1 MGTTIEAVA
10 TRRSRNPLGN
20 RALRLA
26 DRAARDCL
34 EQAGRTSGELDL
46 LINVGVYRDKNLA
59 EPALAAL
66 IQEDIGANPGHP
78 PVAGHGTFSFDVDN
92 GACGGLTAAYLLD
105 GFLRSGAIHLGMV
118 VASDVDPGASRGYR
132 FRPVGGALLLGRDD
146 AIPGLTDFHFETFP
160 EYAGL
165 FDSRV
170 SWKERPGPRL
180 PGRAAGR
187 SVLTVREQPGYA
199 SQCLECTQVA
209 VEKYA
214 ADHGFTIR
222 ELDLVATSGPF
233 VEFPVELAD
242 AARDPA
248 RAGRRADE
256 RLASCAYRWTDR
268 RPRSGASRRTARR
281 GPDRALGRR
290 RRGNHRRTCPVPPL
304 GINQLGSAPALAAC
318 SASAA
323 WSLCATSKRKAW
335 SDFSAT
341 RRPANVSA
349 TAPTAP
355 SGAR

>member
-10 TRRSRNPLGN
+10 TRRSQNPLGN

-92 GACGGLTAAYLLD
+92 GACGVLTAAYLLD
-105 GFLRSGAIHLGMV
+105 GFLRSGAIHLGMAV
-118 VASDVDPGASRGYR
+118 TSDVDPGPSRGYR
-132 FRPVGGALLLGRDD
+132 FPPVGGALLLGWDV

-160 EYAGL
+160 EYEEL

-170 SWKERPGPRL
+170 SWKARLAPRL

-187 SVLTVREQPGYA
+187 SVLTVREQPAYA

-214 ADHGFTIR
+214 ADHGLTIR
-222 ELDLVATSGPF
+222 ELDLVATSGPS
-233 VEFPVELAD
+233 VEFPVELAARLGIPPERVAGPTRGSRRAHTAGPIAALE
-242 AARDPA
+242 AARRD
-248 RAGRRADE
+248 GRLE
-256 RLASCAYRWTDR
+256 
-268 RPRSGASRRTARR
+268 TARTVLWVAV
-281 GPDRALGRR
+281 GA
-290 RRGNHRRTCPVPPL
+290 
-304 GINQLGSAPALAAC
+304 GITVALA
-318 SASAA
+318 
-323 WSLCATSKRKAW
+323 LY
-335 SDFSAT
+335 
-341 RRPANVSA
+341 RR
-349 TAPTAP
+349 
-355 SGAR
+355 

>member
-10 TRRSRNPLGN
+10 TRRSQNPLGN

-92 GACGGLTAAYLLD
+92 GACGVLTAAYLLD

-132 FRPVGGALLLGRDD
+132 FRPVGGGLLLGRDD

-214 ADHGFTIR
+214 ADHGLTIR

-233 VEFPVELAD
+233 VEFPVELAARLGIPPERVAGPTRGSRRAHTAGPIAALEAARRDGRLD
-242 AARDPA
+242 AARTA
-248 RAGRRADE
+248 LWVAVGAGI
-256 RLASCAYRWTDR
+256 T
-268 RPRSGASRRTARR
+268 
-281 GPDRALGRR
+281 
-290 RRGNHRRTCPVPPL
+290 V
-304 GINQLGSAPALAAC
+304 ALA
-318 SASAA
+318 
-323 WSLCATSKRKAW
+323 LY
-335 SDFSAT
+335 
-341 RRPANVSA
+341 RR
-349 TAPTAP
+349 
-355 SGAR
+355 

>member
-10 TRRSRNPLGN
+10 TRRSQNPLGN

-105 GFLRSGAIHLGMV
+105 GFLRSGAIRLGMA

-132 FRPVGGALLLGRDD
+132 FRPVGGALLLGWDD

-160 EYAGL
+160 EHAGL

-170 SWKERPGPRL
+170 SWKKRPGPRL
-180 PGRAAGR
+180 PGTTGGR

-199 SQCLECTQVA
+199 SQCLECTQLA

-214 ADHGFTIR
+214 ADHGLTIR

-233 VEFPVELAD
+233 VEFPVELAARLGIPPERVAGPTRGSRRAHTAGPIAALESARRSGQLD
-242 AARDPA
+242 AARTA
-248 RAGRRADE
+248 LWVAVGAGITVGLALYRR
-256 RLASCAYRWTDR
+256 
-268 RPRSGASRRTARR
+268 
-281 GPDRALGRR
+281 
-290 RRGNHRRTCPVPPL
+290 
-304 GINQLGSAPALAAC
+304 
-318 SASAA
+318 
-323 WSLCATSKRKAW
+323 
-335 SDFSAT
+335 
-341 RRPANVSA
+341 
-349 TAPTAP
+349 
-355 SGAR
+355 